1 MPTIIELRQQRAN
14 LWEEAKSIH
23 ALAEKEKRELTAEE
37 REQWD
42 RINAEIDHL
51 KARIDREERIAAI
64 DNELEET
71 PAPVVR
77 GDIAKFEQHGQNF
90 AADQPESPLPNSDE
104 YKRAYRSY
112 LLYGLGGMKPEQR
125 AVLQPY
131 YGATPANIQTRAL
144 LTTGSAGA
152 TVPEDFYRRL
162 VEAMKAWG
170 GMRKART
177 TKLETTTGASLP
189 IPLVDDTHNEGEILG
204 EGSNTD
210 TDGTD
215 PEYGSKTLG
224 AYMYT
229 SKMVRL
235 SVQLLQDAA
244 FDIESWLIKALAT
257 RIGRVTNRHFT
268 IGNGTTQPE
277 GIVTAAGAGVL
288 DASLTIDYADLIALE
303 HSVDDAY
310 RANAEWMF
318 HDTTLLTL
326 KQMKAV
332 EDGRPLWLPG
342 LAVNAPD
349 TILGYP
355 YVINQAMPEAAAEEK
370 GILFGDF
377 SYYFIRDVMADT
389 RILRLEERFA
399 EYLQVGF
406 LMFFRTDGLFAS
418 PTEIEGSSEQ
428 SANESAPVKY
438 LQFAAESA

>member
-1 MPTIIELRQQRAN
+1 
-14 LWEEAKSIH
+14 
-23 ALAEKEKRELTAEE
+23 
-37 REQWD
+37 
-42 RINAEIDHL
+42 
-51 KARIDREERIAAI
+51 
-64 DNELEET
+64 
-71 PAPVVR
+71 
-77 GDIAKFEQHGQNF
+77 
-90 AADQPESPLPNSDE
+90 
-104 YKRAYRSY
+104 
-112 LLYGLGGMKPEQR
+112 
-125 AVLQPY
+125 
-131 YGATPANIQTRAL
+131 
-144 LTTGSAGA
+144 
-152 TVPEDFYRRL
+152 
-162 VEAMKAWG
+162 
-170 GMRKART
+170 
-177 TKLETTTGASLP
+177 
-189 IPLVDDTHNEGEILG
+189 
-204 EGSNTD
+204 
-210 TDGTD
+210 
-215 PEYGSKTLG
+215 
-224 AYMYT
+224 
-229 SKMVRL
+229 MVRL